1 MYSKVLELATKDLP
15 LFKASPSS
23 SGVQNMALI
32 ADPSTGKANRWRK
45 DLPESPAMPVATHV
59 GFIEIT

>member
-23 SGVQNMALI
+23 SGVRNMALI
-32 ADPSTGKANRWRK
+32 AIGIPAPSTRKANYWRK
-45 DLPESPAMPVATHV
+45 DLPESPRR
-59 GFIEIT
+59 